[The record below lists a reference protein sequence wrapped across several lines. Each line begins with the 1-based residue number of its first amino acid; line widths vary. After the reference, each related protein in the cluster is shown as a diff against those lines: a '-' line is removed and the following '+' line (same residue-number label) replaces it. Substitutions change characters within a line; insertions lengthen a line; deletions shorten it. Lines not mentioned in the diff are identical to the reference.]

1 MAGLGLLDPHWQ
13 QRLSD
18 PHILGRGF
26 EVPSEQPEVETPKQK
41 TAHDMFG
48 HLIGLQVAITE
59 LLYEL
64 AVDTIEEN
72 PRTVLMALK
81 GLEAQAIELVG
92 IAKGEIEIGK

>member
-1 MAGLGLLDPHWQ
+1 M
-13 QRLSD
+13 
-18 PHILGRGF
+18 
-26 EVPSEQPEVETPKQK
+26 PSEQPEIETTKQK

-48 HLIGLQVAITE
+48 LLIGLRFAITE
-59 LLYEL
+59 LLGEL
-64 AVDTIEEN
+64 AVDTIQEN